1 MPGSS
6 TIITVQGIH
15 FLLDNDS
22 RLPQNPRNLASLATR
37 QSRPLNSEVEFS

>member
-22 RLPQNPRNLASLATR
+22 RLPQNPRTLASLATR